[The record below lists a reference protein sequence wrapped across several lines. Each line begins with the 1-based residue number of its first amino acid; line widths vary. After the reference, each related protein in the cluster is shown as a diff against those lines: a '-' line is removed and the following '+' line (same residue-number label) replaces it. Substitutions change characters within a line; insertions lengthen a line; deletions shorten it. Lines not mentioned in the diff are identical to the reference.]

1 MPILIKTKGIV
12 LSSKILPTNDVIYI
26 LLTEEKGKMRVYG
39 KGVKKTSSKRRP
51 HLQTGNMI
59 SVVLRRSHD
68 TYYLQETTLV
78 SAFSRI
84 KQSSHKLNWLY
95 SLLFMV
101 DRLVPEMEQD
111 QNIYNI
117 LQKFMI
123 NLSRQ
128 DNELEVFTQS
138 ANQVLGGLGYT
149 SEVISLSDIKEM
161 FTELTNQKLPLSAI

>member
-12 LSSKILPTNDVIYI
+12 LSSKILPSDDVIYI
-26 LLTEEKGKMRVYG
+26 ILTEEKGKMRVYG

-59 SVVLRRSHD
+59 SVVLRKSHD

-78 SAFSRI
+78 SAFSQI
-84 KQSSHKLNWLY
+84 KQSSTKLNWLY
-95 SLLFMV
+95 ALLFMV

-111 QNIYNI
+111 QNIYNT

-123 NLSRQ
+123 NLSKQ

-138 ANQVLGGLGYT
+138 ANQLLSALGYT
-149 SEVISLSDIKEM
+149 SEAISLSDIKEM
-161 FTELTNQKLPLSAI
+161 FAELTNQKLPLNAI

>member
-1 MPILIKTKGIV
+1 MPILIKTQGIV
-12 LSSKILPTNDVIYI
+12 LSSKILPTDDVIYVI
-26 LLTEEKGKMRVYG
+26 LTEEKGKMRVYG

-59 SVVLRRSHD
+59 SVVLRKSHD

-78 SAFSRI
+78 SAFSQI
-84 KQSSHKLNWLY
+84 KQSSTKLNWLY
-95 SLLFMV
+95 SLLFMI

-111 QNIYNI
+111 QNIYNV

-123 NLSRQ
+123 NLSKQ
-128 DNELEVFTQS
+128 DNGLELFTQGS
-138 ANQVLGGLGYT
+138 NQVLSSLGYT
-149 SEVISLSDIKEM
+149 SEELPLSDVKEM